1 MTIREG
7 TIAEI
12 VKLSGHIP
20 EFVDPYQK
28 DIYEAR
34 FSGCTHLIL
43 VAEDGG
49 QLVGFKAG
57 YDRYRDGSFYS
68 WMGGL
73 LPSHRGQG
81 IYQQLTQEMEKWA
94 EKNGF
99 SHILLKTRNRLKP
112 MIRFC
117 LSQGY
122 YVSGFS
128 AHPNPMESR
137 IYFRKDL

>member
-1 MTIREG
+1 MTIRQG
-7 TIAEI
+7 NIGEI
-12 VKLSGHIP
+12 VRLAAAIP
-20 EFVDPYQK
+20 EFVAPYQK
-28 DIYEAR
+28 EVYQERLSNNA
-34 FSGCTHLIL
+34 HLIL

-49 QLVGFKAG
+49 HLVGFKAG

-73 LPSHRGQG
+73 LPSHRNRG
-81 IYQQLTQEMEKWA
+81 IYQQLTAEMEKWA
-94 EKNGF
+94 RQNGF
-99 SHILLKTRNRLKP
+99 SHILLKTRNKLQP

-122 YVSGFS
+122 YISGFS
-128 AHPNPMESR
+128 AHANPMESR